1 MEASF
6 YHYILDNPNHND
18 VFSVVFHSKSLAEW
32 IGDFKGGQWHKTIK
46 EKYSWILERDCYK
59 ISFLNGYFDSEG
71 SVENMKKSKK
81 TRYMRCRISIG
92 YWEPAFFLTH
102 MLCSLGIKSSYYIRP
117 STGMVKDIVIIESS
131 NVINFCNM
139 IDSSIDYKKERIEY
153 IRKIKIIDHSEYI
166 KNLYERYKELI
177 KFNGCSATYKQLI
190 KEGYGDHQYYK
201 ITLSRVRNWTYDNQN
216 PLNSKGGYTY
226 NIIFPD

>member
-1 MEASF
+1 M
-6 YHYILDNPNHND
+6 
-18 VFSVVFHSKSLAEW
+18 

-59 ISFLNGYFDSEG
+59 IYFLNGYFDSEG
-71 SVENMKKSKK
+71 SVENMKKSKN